1 MSTRRISIIRIWGLL
16 GLIAL
21 LVLTGC
27 GRGTPT
33 RTGTEH
39 VVLALGYI
47 PSVQFAPFYVA
58 QDKGFFAEE
67 GLEVEFRHG
76 FETDFLKLV
85 AAGEIPFVVASGEE
99 VILGRS
105 RGLPVTY
112 VAQWYTRFPVAMFAL
127 AEKGFT
133 SPKDIEGKTLGIPGP
148 FGATYIGW
156 KALVYAVGID
166 EDRVKVESIGFTQ
179 AAAVSEGKVDAA
191 MDYIANGPVRLRL
204 AGQEVTLFPVSDYID
219 LPSNG
224 LVTSDKMIRERPDLV
239 TRMTRAML
247 RGIRYTLDHPD
258 EAFHMALRHVP
269 EAGGE
274 QEKVSR
280 AVFDASLPLWTPPP
294 GRKLGHSDP
303 EQWERAEQFLREMGL
318 IETHVDV
325 TGVMTNDFVKRAGF

>member
-1 MSTRRISIIRIWGLL
+1 MKHLYVILL
-16 GLIAL
+16 IVLVAAL
-21 LVLTGC
+21 LVGC
-27 GRGTPT
+27 APTTPQSASPT
-33 RTGTEH
+33 PRH

-85 AAGEIPFVVASGEE
+85 AAGEIPFVIASGEE
-99 VILGRS
+99 VILGRA

-112 VAQWYTRFPVAMFAL
+112 VAQWYSHFPAGMFAL
-127 AEKGFT
+127 KESGIV

-156 KALVYAVGID
+156 KAIVYATGID
-166 EDRVKVESIGFTQ
+166 ESKVKVESIGFTQ

-191 MDYIANGPVRLRL
+191 MDYIVNGPVRLRL
-204 AGQEVTLFPVSDYID
+204 AGKDVVVFPVADYVD

-224 LVTSDKMIRERPDLV
+224 LVTGEELLKKDPDLV
-239 TRMTRAML
+239 TAMTRAIL
-247 RGIRYTLDHPD
+247 KGIQYTLDHPD
-258 EAFHMALRHVP
+258 EAFQIALKHVP

-280 AVFDASLPLWTPPP
+280 AVFDASLPLWTPKE
-294 GRKLGHSDP
+294 GHKLGHTDL
-303 EQWERAEQFLREMGL
+303 ETWVTAERFLRDMGL
-318 IETHVDV
+318 LETHVDV
-325 TGVMTNDFVKRAGF
+325 TGIATNDFVKRAGF